1 MIVVEILIGVKI
13 IDVNIF
19 EKLILVFYNLI
30 DINWR
35 QYFIFFENLVY

>member
-1 MIVVEILIGVKI
+1 MIVVEILMGVKI

-35 QYFIFFENLVY
+35 